1 MFSFLK
7 NSTLSRSELNYES
20 GKFKYIHYGDILTKF
35 GDITDTRNFSVP
47 FVTTPEKVIRLEK
60 YFLQNGD
67 VVIADTAEDS
77 MVGKV
82 TEIQNPDPFPT
93 VSGLHTIPIRPNKEF
108 AAGFLGHYMNAPFY
122 HDQLFKLM
130 QGVKVLS
137 LSKSAVIQTK
147 INSPSYCE
155 QRLISRMINL
165 IDGTIT
171 LHEEKKRQ
179 LERLKSAL
187 LQKMFADKSGYPA
200 IRFEGFDKAWEERKL
215 KELGDIQTGNTP
227 PTSDSDNYSL
237 DGVLWVTP
245 TDIKS
250 LVISNTAKKLSQVGV
265 TKARIAKAGSILV
278 TSIASI
284 GKNTLLRMDAGF
296 NQQIN
301 SLTPTSEN
309 DSYFLLTQSEKW
321 SEKMKQIAAS
331 ATMQIVNKTEFS
343 NISTYVPVHKEE
355 QEKIGSFFKHLDDTI
370 ALHQQKIN
378 NINSVKKSLLQKM
391 FI

>member
-1 MFSFLK
+1 MQSYRDDFFAWEQCKLGDVFSFLK

-35 GDITDTRNFSVP
+35 GDITDTCNFSVP
-47 FVTTPEKVIRLEK
+47 FVTTPEKVIKLEK

-67 VVIADTAEDS
+67 VIIADTAEDS

-82 TEIQNPDPFPT
+82 TEIQNSDPFPT

-137 LSKSAVIQTK
+137 LSKNAVIQTK

-155 QRLISRMINL
+155 QNLISRTIDL

-187 LQKMFADKSGYPA
+187 LQEMFADKSGYPA
-200 IRFEGFDKAWEERKL
+200 VRFEGFSDEWE
-215 KELGDIQTGNTP
+215 QC
-227 PTSDSDNYSL
+227 
-237 DGVLWVTP
+237 
-245 TDIKS
+245 
-250 LVISNTAKKLSQVGV
+250 KLSSMTQYKNGKGHEDKQTDSGDFELVNLN
-265 TKARIAKAGSILV
+265 SI
-278 TSIASI
+278 SID
-284 GKNTLLRMDAGF
+284 GG
-296 NQQIN
+296 
-301 SLTPTSEN
+301 
-309 DSYFLLTQSEKW
+309 
-321 SEKMKQIAAS
+321 
-331 ATMQIVNKTEFS
+331 
-343 NISTYVPVHKEE
+343 
-355 QEKIGSFFKHLDDTI
+355 FKHSGKFVNESDDEILYKNDLVMT
-370 ALHQQKIN
+370 
-378 NINSVKKSLLQKM
+378 
-391 FI
+391 